1 MLASKIFDLTSSYIF
16 WYNGHPKTQKN
27 VFFRISHN
35 YWPFWCRRP
44 NMGSTMRKLTSRR
57 FQKCGTYRFFQF
69 LNGSYGCSKS
79 AESEIF
85 DLSPKLCCVTKNCNF
100 WTRHL
105 YASKRIGSHVYP
117 IDMMYYSFRSA
128 QMPHSK
134 VLVFCN
140 ETKPWNFLLTFD
152 ATLGSKK
159 YGANYLYPH
168 VSYIFGKPWACS
180 STWWNPGWVILLEN
194 FE

>member
-1 MLASKIFDLTSSYIF
+1 MIGTIFFGPQSRVKCQQKISA
-16 WYNGHPKTQKN
+16 NG
-27 VFFRISHN
+27 
-35 YWPFWCRRP
+35 
-44 NMGSTMRKLTSRR
+44 
-57 FQKCGTYRFFQF
+57 
-69 LNGSYGCSKS
+69 
-79 AESEIF
+79 
-85 DLSPKLCCVTKNCNF
+85 CVTKNCNF
-100 WTRHL
+100 WTGHL
-105 YASKRIGSHVYP
+105 RASKQIGSHVYP

-180 STWWNPGWVILLEN
+180 STWCNLGWVIRTIRRYWVIDVLVPFVFLV
-194 FE
+194 FLGFQHRAPVQSSLFPTPFGHFKFQG